1 MRAPLSWLRDFA
13 PIDLEPAELAAV
25 LDGLGLVV
33 DAVDRIGPGLEDV
46 VVARVVEINA
56 IPGADRIRSV
66 LVDAGDPVEVVC
78 GAWNFNPGDLVPLA
92 PVGAVLPGAPGPITR
107 RKMKGA
113 LSNGM
118 LCSGSELG
126 LADDAEGLM
135 ILSPGLVPG
144 TPLTEALGIAS
155 DVVFDLDVTPNRPD
169 ALSVAGVAR
178 DVAAVLRI
186 PFSVPEVVV
195 SESGVAASALASV
208 RIEDFRLCPVFA
220 ARVLTDVAIGA
231 SPDWVASR
239 LTLAGMRPINSV
251 VDASNYVMLE
261 LGQPSHPYD
270 LDLVGGR
277 GLVVRAARPGE
288 VVVTL
293 DGSERQVGGGGEPDL
308 LICDAEDRPVGLAG
322 IMGGASS
329 EISSSTRRVLLE
341 VAHFEPMAIARTSKR
356 LGLRSEASSR
366 FERGTDPEIVQLAAD
381 RVATL
386 AGMASPASVA
396 AGTIMAGQVPER
408 RRVELRPG
416 RVNRLLGTDLDESS
430 VRGYLEAIDFS
441 VDVVTDVVWSVSVPG
456 RRPDVTGE
464 VDLIEE
470 VARHHGYGRIPRTV
484 PATTQAGGLT
494 AAQRERRLVMDVMAG
509 AGLSEVWTPS
519 LLPAGAHAGLDL
531 DGEDVAVANPMSRDE
546 AVLRRSMLPGLLGAL
561 RFNAG
566 HRNTDLRLFEV
577 GRIFSGKGSGAL
589 PDEFEVVSA
598 ALYSGGDAAAATVL
612 WRTLADALRLAD
624 PSLRSAVR
632 SGLHPTRTARTSAGG
647 VEVGWIGEVDPALVA
662 DHDLTGRVGWLEIDM
677 AALARAPRRSGS
689 VRPVSVYPTSDFDL
703 AFLVAETVPASDV
716 EDTLRAAAG
725 DLLVDLW
732 LFDVYRDPAPAA
744 QGRRSLAWRLR
755 LGALDRTLTDE
766 DAAAVRQRC
775 IRAVEEAHGAALRG

>member
-13 PIDLEPAELAAV
+13 PIEVDPAE
-25 LDGLGLVV
+25 
-33 DAVDRIGPGLEDV
+33 
-46 VVARVVEINA
+46 
-56 IPGADRIRSV
+56 
-66 LVDAGDPVEVVC
+66 
-78 GAWNFNPGDLVPLA
+78 
-92 PVGAVLPGAPGPITR
+92 
-107 RKMKGA
+107 
-113 LSNGM
+113 
-118 LCSGSELG
+118 

-135 ILSPGLVPG
+135 VLAPGLVPG
-144 TPLTEALGIAS
+144 TPLTEALGIAA
-155 DVVFDLDVTPNRPD
+155 DVVFDLDITPNRPD

-178 DVAAVLRI
+178 DVAAALRI
-186 PFSVPEVVV
+186 PFSLPDVAVT
-195 SESGVAASALASV
+195 ESGVAASTLASIRV
-208 RIEDFRLCPVFA
+208 EDPELCPVFA

-270 LDLVGGR
+270 LDLVGGG
-277 GLVVRAARPGE
+277 GLVVRTARPGE

-293 DGSERQVGGGGEPDL
+293 DGSERQVGGGPEPDL
-308 LICDAEDRPVGLAG
+308 LICDAEDRPVGVAG

-329 EISSSTRRVLLE
+329 EISPSTRRVLLE
-341 VAHFEPMAIARTSKR
+341 VAHFEAMAIARTSKR

-381 RVATL
+381 RVASV
-386 AGMASPASVA
+386 AGAASPASAA
-396 AGTIMAGQVPER
+396 AGTIMAGQVPPR

-416 RVNRLLGTDLDESS
+416 RVNRLLGTELDASAVS
-430 VRGYLEAIDFS
+430 GYLEAIDFS
-441 VDVVTDVVWSVSVPG
+441 VEVGGDSVWSVSIPG

-470 VARHHGYGRIPRTV
+470 VARHYGYSRIPRTV
-484 PATTQAGGLT
+484 PTTTQVGSLT

-509 AGLSEVWTPS
+509 AGLYEVWTPS

-546 AVLRRSMLPGLLGAL
+546 AVLRRSMLPGLLGAI

-577 GRIFSGKGSGAL
+577 GRIFSGRGSGAL
-589 PDEFEVVSA
+589 PDEREVVSA
-598 ALYSGGDAAAATVL
+598 ALYSGGDAGTATVL
-612 WRTLADALRLAD
+612 WRTLAAALRLAE
-624 PSLRSAVR
+624 PSLQAAVR
-632 SGLHPTRTARTSAGG
+632 SGLHPTRTARALAGT
-647 VEVGWIGEVDPALVA
+647 VEVGWVGEVDPALLA
-662 DHDLTGRVGWLEIDM
+662 AHDLTGRVGWLEVDM
-677 AALARAPRRSGS
+677 DALARAPRRSGS
-689 VRPVSVYPTSDFDL
+689 VQPVSVYPTSDFDL
-703 AFLVAETVPASDV
+703 AFLVSETVPASDV

-725 DLLVDLW
+725 ELLVELR
-732 LFDVYRDPAPAA
+732 LFDVYRDPALTAE
-744 QGRRSLAWRLR
+744 GRRSLAWRLR

-766 DAAAVRQRC
+766 DAAEVRRRC
-775 IRAVEEAHGAALRG
+775 VRAVEEAHGAALRG